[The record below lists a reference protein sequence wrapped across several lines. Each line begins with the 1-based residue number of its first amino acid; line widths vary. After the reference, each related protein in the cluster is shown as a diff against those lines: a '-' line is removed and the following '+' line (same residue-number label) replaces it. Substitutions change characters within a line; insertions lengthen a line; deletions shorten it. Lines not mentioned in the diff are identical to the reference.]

1 MHASSTVLCQRL
13 TGRAVTLTLHGP
25 IGELA
30 AALRTVADA
39 LDREQ
44 AASTVTYAATVEPQA
59 RGPAPGGMTASLA
72 DRFLAQLT
80 SRRRGPGGPVP
91 SRPRSDLRGAPS

>member
-25 IGELA
+25 MRELA

-44 AASTVTYAATVEPQA
+44 AA
-59 RGPAPGGMTASLA
+59 
-72 DRFLAQLT
+72 
-80 SRRRGPGGPVP
+80 
-91 SRPRSDLRGAPS
+91 RP